1 MHRIREL
8 RLEFQSAFPVK
19 NEEQEAEP
27 DKEAKQRIRKFRKLM
42 NQHVLKQSK
51 KKTSILLQ
59 SWIFIGKTEA
69 EAEAPILW
77 PPDVKNSLIG
87 KDPDAG
93 KDWRQEEKGRTED
106 EMVGWHHWLNG
117 YEFKQAPGVGD
128 GQGSLAC
135 CSPYG
140 RKESDMTE
148 RLNWTDRSWRNRIDK
163 KKYTESEQKEIIL
176 NLPAINF
183 SEAMGGE
190 KNEGMR

>member
-1 MHRIREL
+1 MIGICWAFQVCNGKVQGLLIWIITKRSSQWSFGKGSTHQRKCLETHRIGEL
-8 RLEFQSAFPVK
+8 RLVFQSAFPVK

-27 DKEAKQRIRKFRKLM
+27 DKEAKQRIRKSGQLM

-77 PPDVKNSLIG
+77 WPGVKNWLIG

-93 KDWRQEEKGRTED
+93 KDWRQEKGRTED
-106 EMVGWHHWLNG
+106 EMVGWHHRLNG
-117 YEFKQAPGVGD
+117 YEFEQAPGVGD

-135 CSPYG
+135 YSP
-140 RKESDMTE
+140 
-148 RLNWTDRSWRNRIDK
+148 
-163 KKYTESEQKEIIL
+163 
-176 NLPAINF
+176 
-183 SEAMGGE
+183 
-190 KNEGMR
+190 